1 MKNVLLVFGSIIVII
16 IVTGLTWY
24 NSSYKGPSY
33 YVRVYGEDTHVNKK
47 YIYSRGEGST
57 QYTYLLKGYDQR
69 GESKELKL
77 NTLDKIKENTY
88 LEVFPNSKGKLSV
101 RLSVKEA
108 RFLKMHWKILNE

>member
-16 IVTGLTWY
+16 IVIGLTWY

-33 YVRVYGEDTHVNKK
+33 YVRVHGEDTHVNKK

-88 LEVFPNSKGKLSV
+88 LEVFPNSKGEVISTVERKRSEVPKNALEN
-101 RLSVKEA
+101 LE
-108 RFLKMHWKILNE
+108 